1 MSYVQELV
9 EKSVKKH
16 GSERQYLL
24 PILQNISKEM
34 GYLTEEAMIAVAKGM
49 DISSADVYGVATF
62 YTFLDTKPRG
72 KNVIRICRTISCH
85 MNGKDEIIRSI
96 ENKLR
101 IKLGETTPDNL
112 FTFVHTNC
120 IGQCHEGPA
129 MLINDEIYTHLTPE
143 TAIAAIEKY
152 M

>member
-1 MSYVQELV
+1 MSYVEELV
-9 EKSVKKH
+9 KKTVTKH
-16 GSERQYLL
+16 GTERQNLL
-24 PILQNISKEM
+24 PILQDISKEM
-34 GYLTEEAMIAVAKGM
+34 GYLTEEAMIDVAKSM
-49 DISSADVYGVATF
+49 DISSADVFGVATF

-85 MNGKDEIIRSI
+85 MKGKDQIINTI

-101 IKLGETTPDNL
+101 IKLGQTTPDNL

-129 MLINDEIYTHLTPE
+129 MLINDDVYTHLTPE